1 MSVPTSASAAVTID
15 APRDAVYELVAD
27 VTRMGEW
34 SPECVGCEW
43 LDTPGT
49 VGSRFRGHNRR
60 GPARWSTTARVLSAE
75 RGLEFAFAT
84 LHRDE
89 IATRWTYRFE
99 GDGPTR
105 VTESFEAVSTPF
117 FFAILERVVMRKR
130 QQQLEDGL
138 RQTLERLKR
147 AAERTQR
154 EPIEKDRALKE
165 TL

>member
-1 MSVPTSASAAVTID
+1 
-15 APRDAVYELVAD
+15 
-27 VTRMGEW
+27 
-34 SPECVGCEW
+34 
-43 LDTPGT
+43 
-49 VGSRFRGHNRR
+49 
-60 GPARWSTTARVLSAE
+60 
-75 RGLEFAFAT
+75 
-84 LHRDE
+84 
-89 IATRWTYRFE
+89 
-99 GDGPTR
+99 
-105 VTESFEAVSTPF
+105 VSTPF